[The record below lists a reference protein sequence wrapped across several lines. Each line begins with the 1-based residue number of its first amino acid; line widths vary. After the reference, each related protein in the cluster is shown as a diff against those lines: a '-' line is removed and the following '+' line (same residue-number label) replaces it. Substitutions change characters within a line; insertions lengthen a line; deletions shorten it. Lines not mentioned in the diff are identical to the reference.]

1 MRRSLLV
8 AMLAAAMVMTM
19 AGSAFAGE
27 INGKGESTP
36 IRGDAHNSICAFSG
50 LQDGDGPGDPIS
62 GPGHVQT
69 PHGEP
74 DYDLYFPP
82 GVASICQW
90 ANNGAW
96 HSQRPPE
103 PPLFPGE

>member
-1 MRRSLLV
+1 
-8 AMLAAAMVMTM
+8 MLAAAMVVTM

-27 INGKGESTP
+27 INGNGESTP

-50 LQDGDGPGDPIS
+50 LQDGAGPGDPIS

-96 HSQRPPE
+96 HSQRPQE
-103 PPLFPGE
+103 PPPFPEE

>member
-27 INGKGESTP
+27 INGNGKSTP
-36 IRGDAHNSICAFSG
+36 IRGEAHNSICAFSG
-50 LQDGDGPGDPIS
+50 LQDGEGPDDPIS

-82 GVASICQW
+82 GSASLCQW
-90 ANNGAW
+90 ANNGAA
-96 HSQRPPE
+96 HSQRPQTPPPFPE
-103 PPLFPGE
+103 E

>member
-8 AMLAAAMVMTM
+8 AMLATAMVMTM

-27 INGKGESTP
+27 INGNGESTP
-36 IRGDAHNSICAFSG
+36 IRGEAHNSICAFSG
-50 LQDGDGPGDPIS
+50 LQDGAGPDDPIS

-74 DYDLYFPP
+74 DLNEYFPP
-82 GVASICQW
+82 GSAAFCQW
-90 ANNGAW
+90 ANNGSQ
-96 HSQRPPE
+96 HSQRPQE
-103 PPLFPGE
+103 PPPPPPE

>member
-36 IRGDAHNSICAFSG
+36 IRGHANNSICAFSG
-50 LQDGDGPGDPIS
+50 LQDGTGPGDPLS

-74 DYDLYFPP
+74 DYDEYFPP
-82 GVASICQW
+82 GSASFCQW
-90 ANNGAW
+90 ANNGAG
-96 HSQRPPE
+96 HSQRPQE
-103 PPLFPGE
+103 PPPFPEE